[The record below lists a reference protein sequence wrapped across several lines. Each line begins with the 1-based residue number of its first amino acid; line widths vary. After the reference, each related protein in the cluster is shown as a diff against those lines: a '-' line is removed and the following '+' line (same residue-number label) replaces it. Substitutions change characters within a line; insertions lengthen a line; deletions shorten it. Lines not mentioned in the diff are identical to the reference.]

1 MTMPADV
8 ESPMY
13 VTASQEVRVAVAA
26 LGDLFA
32 GARAVVVE
40 AAGAWCVEN
49 LISAEAFPVGG
60 GNPLPSA
67 PVLITPAR
75 PAPSSARTLSAT
87 TETAPTAT
95 RRRRRRR

>member
-13 VTASQEVRVAVAA
+13 VTASQEVRVAGAA

-40 AAGAWCVEN
+40 AGAWCVES